1 MFVFS
6 RQKRREREIARRLY
20 DQVVE
25 QARSPSFYVDGGVPD
40 TVDGRFE
47 MVVLHAYLVIGRLM
61 AGEDVAQRIAQY
73 LFDTMITDMDRSLRE
88 MGIGD
93 LSVGRK
99 VKAMAEAYYGRSRA
113 YDSAL
118 ATSDADL
125 SSALRRNVFGTIP
138 SESGTENAAVDGMTR
153 YVTTALRRLREQPV
167 EAIADGRVRFVDY
180 SLISSDSERFHR

>member
-20 DQVVE
+20 DQVVG

-47 MVVLHAYLVIGRLM
+47 MVLLHAYLVIGRLM
-61 AGEDVAQRIAQY
+61 AGEDAAQRIAQY

-125 SSALRRNVFGTIP
+125 SSALRRNVFGTTP
-138 SESGTENAAVDGMTR
+138 SGSETLSSMAWPATS
-153 YVTTALRRLREQPV
+153 RRRC
-167 EAIADGRVRFVDY
+167 GGCG
-180 SLISSDSERFHR
+180 SSRSRR

>member
-1 MFVFS
+1 LFVFS

-61 AGEDVAQRIAQY
+61 AGEDAAQRIAQY

-118 ATSDADL
+118 AASDADL

-138 SESGTENAAVDGMTR
+138 SESETENAVVDGMTR
-153 YVTTALRRLREQPV
+153 YVTAALRRLREQPV
-167 EAIADGRVRFVDY
+167 EAIADGRVRFEDY

>member
-20 DQVVE
+20 DQVVG
-25 QARSPSFYVDGGVPD
+25 QARSPSFYVEGGVPD

-61 AGEDVAQRIAQY
+61 AGEDAAQRIAQY

-138 SESGTENAAVDGMTR
+138 SENETENAVVDGMTR

>member
-61 AGEDVAQRIAQY
+61 AGEDAAQRIAQY

-118 ATSDADL
+118 AASDADL

-138 SESGTENAAVDGMTR
+138 SESETENAVVDGMTR
-153 YVTTALRRLREQPV
+153 YVTAALRRLREQPV
-167 EAIADGRVRFVDY
+167 EAIADGRVRFEDY

>member
-6 RQKRREREIARRLY
+6 RQKRREREIAWRLY
-20 DQVVE
+20 DQVVG

-61 AGEDVAQRIAQY
+61 AGEDAAQRIAQY

-118 ATSDADL
+118 ATNDADL
-125 SSALRRNVFGTIP
+125 SSALRRNVFGTTP
-138 SESGTENAAVDGMTR
+138 SESQTEDAVVDGMAR
-153 YVTTALRRLREQPV
+153 YVTAALRRLREQPV